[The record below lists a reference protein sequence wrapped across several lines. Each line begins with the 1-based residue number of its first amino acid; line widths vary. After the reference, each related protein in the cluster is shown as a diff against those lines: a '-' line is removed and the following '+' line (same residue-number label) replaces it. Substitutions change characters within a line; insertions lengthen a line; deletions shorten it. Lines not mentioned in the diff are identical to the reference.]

1 MDIERIGTKYEKA
14 LEIKTGAKYAEA
26 LQAELAKS
34 EWKDKLTTAREA
46 INSITSSSDFDKARK
61 QLEVLF
67 EQIYEKITAPGLDA
81 FINWVAE
88 HTKNQDNVSKLRQ
101 FVKDNY
107 ETYSSSIDAIL
118 SAMEDLPQEDEKH
131 LFDSLLTNF
140 NKKLKTDVSN
150 FVNSPDKFEN
160 NIDGFLDLLKSEYA
174 GVSTITELS
183 YTQVGDLYTEEQKVL
198 PNIAFYDEI
207 IKYAITKG
215 QSLNPVDDTEKGKEL
230 HIIISKRIK
239 SVKSCVPSLI
249 KSGIA
254 DSDDTDLK
262 DLFKRYYKEMFI
274 GDGHLDTI
282 LSSYLAKSWNPL
294 QEKYEKIQEFYEQ
307 KEKTFKESEWAGF
320 DKGPDLTA
328 LCNDYRS
335 VRLGNVLAS
344 IPSMKLEEIAPKI
357 NSCHKKI
364 EDLLKKESATCDSVK
379 GYFEDFVETYN
390 DKKSMLD
397 KILAKHSELKEL
409 YDEIYGQ
416 GKALTTIENGIQTI
430 SEIGVFLEALEDGT
444 IFDMIEDMKR
454 IKTLFLEII
463 QKSGMEEEI
472 NWLNGLNSPSIDE
485 TSFKP
490 DFLLKL
496 IKDKLITLSFERQF

>member
-14 LEIKTGAKYAEA
+14 LEIKTGVKYAEA
-26 LQAELAKS
+26 LQTELAKS
-34 EWKDKLTTAREA
+34 EWKDKLSAAREA

-61 QLEVLF
+61 QLEALF
-67 EQIYEKITAPGLDA
+67 DQIYEKITAPGLDA
-81 FINWVAE
+81 FISWVNE
-88 HTKNQDNVSKLRQ
+88 HTKNQDNVNKLRQ

-107 ETYSSSIDAIL
+107 ETYSSSIDAIS
-118 SAMEDLPQEDEKH
+118 SAMENLPQEDEKH

-140 NKKLKTDVSN
+140 NKKLKTDVST

-160 NIDGFLDLLKSEYA
+160 NIEGFLDLLKSEYA
-174 GVSTITELS
+174 GISTITELS
-183 YTQVGDLYTEEQKVL
+183 YTKVEDLYTKEQKAL
-198 PNIAFYDEI
+198 PNIAFYNEI
-207 IKYAITKG
+207 MNYAIRKG

-239 SVKSCVPSLI
+239 SITSCIAALI

-254 DSDDTDLK
+254 DLEDTELK

-282 LSSYLAKSWNPL
+282 LSSYLTKTWNPL
-294 QEKYEKIQEFYEQ
+294 QEKYEKIQAFYEL
-307 KEKTFKESEWAGF
+307 KEKNFKESDWDGF
-320 DKGPDLTA
+320 DKASDLTA

-335 VRLGNVLAS
+335 VRLGNVLSSLA
-344 IPSMKLEEIAPKI
+344 SMKLEEIASKI

-364 EDLLKKESATCDSVK
+364 DDLLKKESTTCDSVK
-379 GYFEDFVETYN
+379 DYFEDFVETYN

-430 SEIGVFLEALEDGT
+430 SAVGVFLDALEDGT
-444 IFDMIEDMKR
+444 IFDMIDDMKK
-454 IKTLFLEII
+454 IKRLFVQII
-463 QKSGMEEEI
+463 QQSGMEKEI
-472 NWLNGLNSPSIDE
+472 NWLNSLSSTSIDE
-485 TSFKP
+485 TSFNS
-490 DFLLKL
+490 DYLLKL
-496 IKDKLITLSFERQF
+496 IKDKLITISFEKQF